1 MRFPL
6 CACPSCSFAAEI
18 GGSGGTG
25 QGHGWARRTAVGPAA
40 RELRGRPQPRR
51 SQHHQ
56 LTDEPTGRET
66 PVLFVFRRFALPG
79 ARRRL
84 SWSRFCEVCSSCG
97 WVARL
102 SLVVGDNLGEG
113 AALVATGFP
122 FRGVHAVKL
131 AVSGIEAAVALRA
144 TPT

>member
-1 MRFPL
+1 MKF
-6 CACPSCSFAAEI
+6 
-18 GGSGGTG
+18 
-25 QGHGWARRTAVGPAA
+25 
-40 RELRGRPQPRR
+40 
-51 SQHHQ
+51 
-56 LTDEPTGRET
+56 
-66 PVLFVFRRFALPG
+66 
-79 ARRRL
+79 
-84 SWSRFCEVCSSCG
+84 CSSCG